1 MKPEQSRQLQEFY
14 RALDDAALD
23 ELSPK
28 CKVSIEKAILS
39 IHAPEK
45 HKVDFK
51 ASFPFFFKRYYLVLL
66 FGQDQRLIARKE
78 SPFRILFFT
87 LLILMILSVS
97 FLSIVFALYITKSA
111 LGIDIFKHFS
121 FGVWDW
127 FKDLVGI
134 YP

>member
-1 MKPEQSRQLQEFY
+1 MKPEQARQLQDFY
-14 RALDDAALD
+14 RALDDDAL
-23 ELSPK
+23 EEISPQ
-28 CKVSIEKAILS
+28 CKASIEKAILS
-39 IHAPEK
+39 MQDTEE

-51 ASFPFFFKRYYLVLL
+51 ASFPFFFKRYYLVVL
-66 FGQDQRLIARKE
+66 FGQDQRLMARKE
-78 SPFRILFFT
+78 SAFKILFFT

-97 FLSIVFALYITKSA
+97 FLSVVFVLYITKSA